1 MNMADRG
8 PTVVRS
14 NLGDLRRLPLPGLL
28 RLVGLPHKPA
38 VLAGERRRRAPPA
51 RPPERTS
58 FPGPSVCPAHP
69 EARPGTSSPEEP
81 LAMEMVNGRP
91 LVGAPSV
98 VMT

>member
-51 RPPERTS
+51 RPP
-58 FPGPSVCPAHP
+58 
-69 EARPGTSSPEEP
+69 
-81 LAMEMVNGRP
+81 
-91 LVGAPSV
+91 
-98 VMT
+98 